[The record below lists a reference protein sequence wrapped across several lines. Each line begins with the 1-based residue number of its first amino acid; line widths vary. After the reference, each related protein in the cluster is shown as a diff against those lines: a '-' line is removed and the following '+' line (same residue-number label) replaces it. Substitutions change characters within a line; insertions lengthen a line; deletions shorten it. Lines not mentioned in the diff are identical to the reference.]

1 MRTTVNRG
9 NSKLSAEI
17 VAGGILE
24 GRGLKVN
31 QLTATKVTHAQ
42 AKNPVSASSISS
54 EQQRFSK
61 KPGFLRK
68 CYASSIAPIVAGFL
82 SFALPAQA
90 LQVVVTPQNPELGD
104 TLSVIIQVDGNG
116 GETPKVSLQQ
126 KNYPAFPM
134 GNGRFRAL
142 LPTTPVEKPG
152 ARVVQVAG
160 DGQVK
165 KLSVQVRDRNFPTQ
179 SIWLPPGKDSEGTDA
194 EFDRV
199 DAFKAL
205 VTPEKFWN
213 GKLLRP
219 NSGEITTIYGVRRYY
234 NGVFAK
240 DYYHRG
246 VDYAGGYG
254 SPIVAP
260 AAGQVSLVGRESQGF
275 KIHGNVVGIDHGQGV
290 ASILMH
296 LSRIDVKEGD
306 FVKAGQVIG
315 AVGSTGASTGPH
327 LHWGL
332 YVHGQSV
339 DPVPWRLQGI
349 E

>member
-1 MRTTVNRG
+1 MIMTVSRG
-9 NSKLSAEI
+9 NGGLSAEI
-17 VAGGILE
+17 VT
-24 GRGLKVN
+24 GLIWRWR
-31 QLTATKVTHAQ
+31 QLKANKLT
-42 AKNPVSASSISS
+42 ASSI
-54 EQQRFSK
+54 
-61 KPGFLRK
+61 GG
-68 CYASSIAPIVAGFL
+68 IVAGIL
-82 SFALPAQA
+82 SFALPVQA
-90 LQVVVTPQNPELGD
+90 LQVVVTPANPQLGD
-104 TLSVIIQVDGNG
+104 TLSVNIQVDSNG
-116 GETPKVSLQQ
+116 GETPQVSLQQ
-126 KNYPAFPM
+126 KNYPAFGI

-142 LPTTPVEKPG
+142 LPTTPLEKPG
-152 ARVVQVAG
+152 ARLLQVAG
-160 DGQVK
+160 DGQVQ
-165 KLSVQVRDRNFPTQ
+165 KLSVQVRDRDFPTQ
-179 SIWLPPGKDSEGTDA
+179 SIWLPPGKDEEGTDA

-205 VTPEKFWN
+205 VTPEKFWD

-234 NGVFAK
+234 NGVFAQ

-246 VDYAGGYG
+246 VDYAGAYG
-254 SPIVAP
+254 SPVVAP
-260 AAGQVSLVGRESQGF
+260 AAGRVSLVGRESQGF

-306 FVKAGQVIG
+306 VVKAGQVIG
-315 AVGSTGASTGPH
+315 ALGSTGAATGPH

-339 DPVPWRLQGI
+339 DPVPWRLQGV

>member
-1 MRTTVNRG
+1 MIMSVSRG
-9 NSKLSAEI
+9 NGGLSAEI
-17 VAGGILE
+17 VTGRIL
-24 GRGLKVN
+24 RWLQLKPN
-31 QLTATKVTHAQ
+31 KLT
-42 AKNPVSASSISS
+42 ASSI
-54 EQQRFSK
+54 
-61 KPGFLRK
+61 GG
-68 CYASSIAPIVAGFL
+68 IVAGIL
-82 SFALPAQA
+82 SFALPVQA
-90 LQVVVTPQNPELGD
+90 VQVVVTPANPQLGD
-104 TLSVIIQVDGNG
+104 TLSVIIQADGNG

-126 KNYPAFPM
+126 KNYPAFPI

-142 LPTTPVEKPG
+142 LPTTPLEKPG
-152 ARVVQVAG
+152 ARLLQVAG
-160 DGQVK
+160 DGQMQK
-165 KLSVQVRDRNFPTQ
+165 FSVQVRDRDFPTQ
-179 SIWLPPGKDSEGTDA
+179 STWLPPGKDTEGTDA

-205 VTPEKFWN
+205 VTPEKFWD

-234 NGVFAK
+234 NGVFAQ

-246 VDYAGGYG
+246 VDYAGAYG
-254 SPIVAP
+254 SPVVAP
-260 AAGQVSLVGRESQGF
+260 AAGRVSLVGRESQGF

-296 LSRIDVKEGD
+296 LARIDVKEGD
-306 FVKAGQVIG
+306 VVKAGQVIG
-315 AVGSTGASTGPH
+315 ALGSTGASTGPH

-339 DPVPWRLQGI
+339 DPVPWRLQGV

>member
-1 MRTTVNRG
+1 MVMTVNRDNCG
-9 NSKLSAEI
+9 LSAEI
-17 VAGGILE
+17 V
-24 GRGLKVN
+24 RGLIWPWRQFKAN
-31 QLTATKVTHAQ
+31 KLT
-42 AKNPVSASSISS
+42 ASSI
-54 EQQRFSK
+54 
-61 KPGFLRK
+61 GG
-68 CYASSIAPIVAGFL
+68 IVAGFL
-82 SFALPAQA
+82 SFALPVQA
-90 LQVVVTPQNPELGD
+90 LQVVVTPTNPELGD
-104 TLSVIIQVDGNG
+104 TLSVIIQADGNG

-126 KNYPAFPM
+126 KNYPAFPI

-142 LPTTPVEKPG
+142 LPTTPLEKPG
-152 ARVVQVAG
+152 ARQIQVTG
-160 DGQVK
+160 DGQVQ
-165 KLSVQVRDRNFPTQ
+165 KLSVQVRGRDFPTQ
-179 SIWLPPGKDSEGTDA
+179 SIWLPPGKDEEGTDA

-205 VTPEKFWN
+205 VTPEKFWD
-213 GKLLRP
+213 GQLLRP

-234 NGVFAK
+234 NGVFAQ

-246 VDYAGGYG
+246 VDYAGAYG
-254 SPIVAP
+254 SPVVAP
-260 AAGQVSLVGRESQGF
+260 AAGRVSLVGRESQGF

-306 FVKAGQVIG
+306 VVKAGQVIG
-315 AVGSTGASTGPH
+315 ALGSTGASTGPH

-339 DPVPWRLQGI
+339 DPVPWRLQGV

>member
-1 MRTTVNRG
+1 MSVSRG
-9 NSKLSAEI
+9 NGGLSAEI
-17 VAGGILE
+17 VTGRIL
-24 GRGLKVN
+24 RWRQLKAN
-31 QLTATKVTHAQ
+31 KLT
-42 AKNPVSASSISS
+42 ASSI
-54 EQQRFSK
+54 
-61 KPGFLRK
+61 GG
-68 CYASSIAPIVAGFL
+68 IVAGIL
-82 SFALPAQA
+82 SFALPVQA
-90 LQVVVTPQNPELGD
+90 LQVVVTPANPQLGD

-126 KNYPAFPM
+126 KNYPAFPI

-142 LPTTPVEKPG
+142 LPTTPIEKPG
-152 ARVVQVAG
+152 ARLLQVAG
-160 DGQVK
+160 DGQVQ
-165 KLSVQVRDRNFPTQ
+165 KLSVQVRDRDFPTQ
-179 SIWLPPGKDSEGTDA
+179 SIWLPPGKDTEGTDA

-205 VTPEKFWN
+205 VTPEKFWD

-234 NGVFAK
+234 NGVFAQ

-246 VDYAGGYG
+246 VDYAGAYG
-254 SPIVAP
+254 SPVVAP
-260 AAGQVSLVGRESQGF
+260 AAGRVSLVGRESQGF

-306 FVKAGQVIG
+306 VVKAGQVIG
-315 AVGSTGASTGPH
+315 ALGSTGASTGPH

-339 DPVPWRLQGI
+339 DPVPWRLQGV

>member
-1 MRTTVNRG
+1 MIMTVSRG
-9 NSKLSAEI
+9 NGGLSAEI
-17 VAGGILE
+17 VTGRIL
-24 GRGLKVN
+24 RWRQLKAN
-31 QLTATKVTHAQ
+31 KLT
-42 AKNPVSASSISS
+42 ASSI
-54 EQQRFSK
+54 
-61 KPGFLRK
+61 GG
-68 CYASSIAPIVAGFL
+68 IVAGIL
-82 SFALPAQA
+82 SFALPVQA
-90 LQVVVTPQNPELGD
+90 LQVVLTPANPQLGD

-126 KNYPAFPM
+126 KNYPAFAI

-142 LPTTPVEKPG
+142 LPTTPLEKPG
-152 ARVVQVAG
+152 ARLLQVAG
-160 DGQVK
+160 DGQVQ
-165 KLSVQVRDRNFPTQ
+165 KLSVQVRDRDFPTQ
-179 SIWLPPGKDSEGTDA
+179 SIWLPPGKDTEGTDA

-205 VTPEKFWN
+205 VTPEKFWD

-219 NSGEITTIYGVRRYY
+219 NSGEITTVYGVRRYY
-234 NGVFAK
+234 NGVFAQ

-246 VDYAGGYG
+246 VDYAGAYG
-254 SPIVAP
+254 SPVVAP
-260 AAGQVSLVGRESQGF
+260 AAGRVSLVGRESQGF

-306 FVKAGQVIG
+306 VVKAGQVIG
-315 AVGSTGASTGPH
+315 ALGSTGASTGPH

-339 DPVPWRLQGI
+339 DPVPWRLQGV

>member
-1 MRTTVNRG
+1 MIMSVSRG
-9 NSKLSAEI
+9 NGGLSAEI
-17 VAGGILE
+17 VTGRIL
-24 GRGLKVN
+24 RWRQLKAN
-31 QLTATKVTHAQ
+31 KLT
-42 AKNPVSASSISS
+42 ASSI
-54 EQQRFSK
+54 
-61 KPGFLRK
+61 GG
-68 CYASSIAPIVAGFL
+68 IVAGIL
-82 SFALPAQA
+82 SFALPVQA
-90 LQVVVTPQNPELGD
+90 LQVVVTPANPQLGD

-116 GETPKVSLQQ
+116 GETPQVSLQQ
-126 KNYPAFPM
+126 KNYPAFPI

-142 LPTTPVEKPG
+142 LPTTPLEKPG
-152 ARVVQVAG
+152 VRLLQVAG
-160 DGQVK
+160 DGQVQ
-165 KLSVQVRDRNFPTQ
+165 KLSVQVRDRDFPTQ

-205 VTPEKFWN
+205 VTPEKFWD

-234 NGVFAK
+234 NGVFAQ

-246 VDYAGGYG
+246 VDYAGAYG
-254 SPIVAP
+254 SPVVAP
-260 AAGQVSLVGRESQGF
+260 AAGRVSLVGRESQGF

-296 LSRIDVKEGD
+296 LARIDVKEGD
-306 FVKAGQVIG
+306 VVKAGQVIG
-315 AVGSTGASTGPH
+315 ALGSTGASTGPH

-339 DPVPWRLQGI
+339 DPVPWRLQGV

>member
-1 MRTTVNRG
+1 MIMSVSRG
-9 NSKLSAEI
+9 NGGLSAEI
-17 VAGGILE
+17 VTGRIL
-24 GRGLKVN
+24 RWRQLKAN
-31 QLTATKVTHAQ
+31 KLT
-42 AKNPVSASSISS
+42 ASSI
-54 EQQRFSK
+54 
-61 KPGFLRK
+61 GG
-68 CYASSIAPIVAGFL
+68 IVAGIL
-82 SFALPAQA
+82 SFALPVQA
-90 LQVVVTPQNPELGD
+90 LQVVVTPANPQLGD

-126 KNYPAFPM
+126 KNYPAFPI

-142 LPTTPVEKPG
+142 LPTTPLEKPG
-152 ARVVQVAG
+152 ARLLQVAG
-160 DGQVK
+160 DGQVQ
-165 KLSVQVRDRNFPTQ
+165 KLSVQVRDRDFPTQ
-179 SIWLPPGKDSEGTDA
+179 SIWLPPGKDTEGTDA

-205 VTPEKFWN
+205 VTPEKFWD

-234 NGVFAK
+234 NGVFAQ

-246 VDYAGGYG
+246 VDYAGAYG
-254 SPIVAP
+254 SPVVAP
-260 AAGQVSLVGRESQGF
+260 AAGRVSLVGRESQGF

-306 FVKAGQVIG
+306 VVKAGQVIG
-315 AVGSTGASTGPH
+315 ALGSTGASTGPH

-339 DPVPWRLQGI
+339 DPVPWRLQGV

>member
-1 MRTTVNRG
+1 MTMSVSRSNG
-9 NSKLSAEI
+9 GLSAEI
-17 VAGGILE
+17 VTGRIL
-24 GRGLKVN
+24 RWRQLKAN
-31 QLTATKVTHAQ
+31 KLT
-42 AKNPVSASSISS
+42 ASSI
-54 EQQRFSK
+54 
-61 KPGFLRK
+61 GG
-68 CYASSIAPIVAGFL
+68 IVAGIL
-82 SFALPAQA
+82 SFALPVQA
-90 LQVVVTPQNPELGD
+90 LQVVVTPANPQLGD

-126 KNYPAFPM
+126 KNYPAFPI

-142 LPTTPVEKPG
+142 LPTTPLEKPG
-152 ARVVQVAG
+152 ARLLQVAG
-160 DGQVK
+160 DGQVQ
-165 KLSVQVRDRNFPTQ
+165 KLSVQVRDRDFPTQ
-179 SIWLPPGKDSEGTDA
+179 SIWLPPGKDEEGTDA

-205 VTPEKFWN
+205 VTPEKFWD

-234 NGVFAK
+234 NGVFAQ

-246 VDYAGGYG
+246 VDYAGAYG
-254 SPIVAP
+254 SPVVAP
-260 AAGQVSLVGRESQGF
+260 AAGRVSLVGRESQGF

-306 FVKAGQVIG
+306 VVKAGQVIG
-315 AVGSTGASTGPH
+315 ALGSTGASTGPH

-339 DPVPWRLQGI
+339 DPVPWRLQGV

>member
-1 MRTTVNRG
+1 MIMTVNRG
-9 NSKLSAEI
+9 NGGLSAEI
-17 VAGGILE
+17 VTGLIL
-24 GRGLKVN
+24 RWRQLKPN
-31 QLTATKVTHAQ
+31 KLT
-42 AKNPVSASSISS
+42 ASSI
-54 EQQRFSK
+54 
-61 KPGFLRK
+61 GG
-68 CYASSIAPIVAGFL
+68 IVVGIL
-82 SFALPAQA
+82 SFALPVQA
-90 LQVVVTPQNPELGD
+90 LQVVVTPANPQLGD

-116 GETPKVSLQQ
+116 GETPQVSLQQ
-126 KNYPAFPM
+126 KNYPAFGI

-142 LPTTPVEKPG
+142 LPTTPLEKPG
-152 ARVVQVAG
+152 ARLLEVAG
-160 DGQVK
+160 DGQVQ
-165 KLSVQVRDRNFPTQ
+165 KLNVQVRDRDFPTQ
-179 SIWLPPGKDSEGTDA
+179 SIWLPPGKDTEGTDA

-205 VTPEKFWN
+205 VTPEKFWD

-234 NGVFAK
+234 NGVFAQ

-246 VDYAGGYG
+246 VDYAGAYG
-254 SPIVAP
+254 SPVVAP
-260 AAGQVSLVGRESQGF
+260 AAGRVSLVGRESQGF

-306 FVKAGQVIG
+306 VVKAGQVIG
-315 AVGSTGASTGPH
+315 ALGSTGASTGPH

-339 DPVPWRLQGI
+339 DPVPWRLQGV

>member
-1 MRTTVNRG
+1 MTATVNRANCG
-9 NSKLSAEI
+9 QTAKI
-17 VAGGILE
+17 VASAIFGCRVLRTKMKKAILT
-24 GRGLKVN
+24 G
-31 QLTATKVTHAQ
+31 
-42 AKNPVSASSISS
+42 
-54 EQQRFSK
+54 
-61 KPGFLRK
+61 
-68 CYASSIAPIVAGFL
+68 PIVAGIL
-82 SFALPAQA
+82 SFTVPVQA
-90 LQVVVTPQNPELGD
+90 LQVQVTPPNPELGD

-126 KNYPAFPM
+126 KNYPAFPI
-134 GNGRFRAL
+134 GNNRFRAL
-142 LPTTPVEKPG
+142 LPTTPLEKPG
-152 ARVVQVAG
+152 ARLLQVSG
-160 DGQVK
+160 GGQVQ
-165 KLSVQVRDRNFPTQ
+165 KLNVQVRDRDFPTQ

-205 VTPEKFWN
+205 VTPQKFWD

-246 VDYAGGYG
+246 VDYAGAYG
-254 SPIVAP
+254 SPVVAP
-260 AAGQVSLVGRESQGF
+260 AAGRVSLVGRESQGF

-315 AVGSTGASTGPH
+315 GLGSTGASTGPH

-339 DPVPWRLQGI
+339 DPVPWRLQGV

>member
-1 MRTTVNRG
+1 MTVSRG
-9 NSKLSAEI
+9 KGGLSVEIVTGRILRWRQLKANKLTASSIGGI
-17 VAGGILE
+17 VAGI
-24 GRGLKVN
+24 
-31 QLTATKVTHAQ
+31 
-42 AKNPVSASSISS
+42 
-54 EQQRFSK
+54 
-61 KPGFLRK
+61 
-68 CYASSIAPIVAGFL
+68 L
-82 SFALPAQA
+82 SFALPVQA
-90 LQVVVTPQNPELGD
+90 LQVVVTPANPQLGD

-126 KNYPAFPM
+126 KNYPAFGI

-142 LPTTPVEKPG
+142 LPTTPLEKPG
-152 ARVVQVAG
+152 ARLLQVAG
-160 DGQVK
+160 DGQVQN
-165 KLSVQVRDRNFPTQ
+165 LSVQVRDRDFPTQ
-179 SIWLPPGKDSEGTDA
+179 SIWLPPGKDTEGTDA

-205 VTPEKFWN
+205 VTPEKFWD

-234 NGVFAK
+234 NGVFAQ

-246 VDYAGGYG
+246 VDYAGAYG
-254 SPIVAP
+254 SPVVAP
-260 AAGQVSLVGRESQGF
+260 AAGRVSLVGRESQGF

-306 FVKAGQVIG
+306 VVKAGQVIG
-315 AVGSTGASTGPH
+315 ALGSTGAATGPH

-339 DPVPWRLQGI
+339 DPVPWRLQGV